1 MGTRSTIAMREGNG
15 YIGIGCH
22 WDGYPSNNGKIL
34 LEHYTDVAKVRALI
48 ALGDISSLKPEVA
61 PKEGEPHSFDNP
73 AGNVTIAYMRDR
85 KETGCEARECATVG
99 EIADRCDWPEYVY
112 VFENGA
118 WTYSPWR
125 GSSKGVA
132 YVGKPLPLEE
142 CTE

>member
-1 MGTRSTIAMREGNG
+1 MGTRSTIAMREENG

-34 LEHYTDVAKVRALI
+34 LENYMDVAKVKALM

-61 PKEGEPHSFDNP
+61 PSEGVAHSFDSP
-73 AGNVTIAYMRDR
+73 AVGVTVAYMRDR
-85 KETGCEARECATVG
+85 KETGCEALECATVG

-118 WTYSPWR
+118 WTYSSWR

-132 YVGKPLPLEE
+132 YVGKPLTPED
-142 CTE
+142 CI

>member
-34 LEHYTDVAKVRALI
+34 LEHYTDGAKVRALM
-48 ALGDISSLKPEVA
+48 ALGDISSLKAEVA
-61 PKEGEPHSFDNP
+61 PVEGVVHSFDKP
-73 AGNVTIAYMRDR
+73 APNVTIAYMRDR
-85 KETGCEARECATVG
+85 KETGCEAHECATVG

-125 GSSKGVA
+125 GGSEGVA
-132 YVGKPLPLEE
+132 YVGKPLTQED